1 MFTKK
6 LGAISD
12 QTENQKKLIL
22 MLSFIHLFQKS
33 LSERTVNGSSLT
45 EIARS
50 KGTLFSIFGIQK
62 RRSCSRGAKL
72 ILERVSFAFTTT
84 GKRQAA
90 AYRKSKK
97 IILF

>member
-6 LGAISD
+6 LGANSD

-22 MLSFIHLFQKS
+22 MLSFIHLFRKS

-50 KGTLFSIFGIQK
+50 KGTLFSIFGMQK
-62 RRSCSRGAKL
+62 Q
-72 ILERVSFAFTTT
+72 RVVRVA
-84 GKRQAA
+84 QN
-90 AYRKSKK
+90 
-97 IILF
+97 

>member
-6 LGAISD
+6 LGANSD

-50 KGTLFSIFGIQK
+50 KGTLFSIST
-62 RRSCSRGAKL
+62 SCSRGAKL
-72 ILERVSFAFTTT
+72 ILERVSFAFTTN